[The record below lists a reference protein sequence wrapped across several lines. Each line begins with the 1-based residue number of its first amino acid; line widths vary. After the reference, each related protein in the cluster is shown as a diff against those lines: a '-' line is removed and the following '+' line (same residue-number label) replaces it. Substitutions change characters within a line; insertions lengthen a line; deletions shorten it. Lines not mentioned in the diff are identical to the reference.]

1 MPEVETSTVTTE
13 ALDPLQLPRLAV
25 SPVQLSASV
34 VLVPSLL
41 WVVVPPDTALA
52 LADTTVVLP

>member
-25 SPVQLSASV
+25 SLVQLSASV
-34 VLVPSLL
+34 VLVCISFHSTKNIPRENYEKNE
-41 WVVVPPDTALA
+41 
-52 LADTTVVLP
+52 

>member
-25 SPVQLSASV
+25 SLVQLSASV
-34 VLVPSLL
+34 VLVCISSFHSAKNIPRENYEKNE
-41 WVVVPPDTALA
+41 
-52 LADTTVVLP
+52 

>member
-25 SPVQLSASV
+25 SLVQLSASV
-34 VLVPSLL
+34 VLVCISSFHSK
-41 WVVVPPDTALA
+41 
-52 LADTTVVLP
+52 